1 MNCFFTAL
9 HEVLSPLQTPQR
21 STALW
26 DPTTSSQPTGCKR
39 KLLCWI
45 FKAYCSFS
53 YEAYSISYQCT
64 SGSLIA
70 NQMFVR
76 VPGLLKSSKY
86 YVSPWPI
93 PMIRYKRK
101 LFRVRTK
108 LSVKTKRFT
117 PTDDLSLRDN
127 DKTWNKCV
135 WL

>member
-1 MNCFFTAL
+1 MRCYL
-9 HEVLSPLQTPQR
+9 HYKLHNDQLHFEIQPRRHNQR
-21 STALW
+21 AVRENYYAEYLRHIVA
-26 DPTTSSQPTGCKR
+26 K
-39 KLLCWI
+39 
-45 FKAYCSFS
+45 
-53 YEAYSISYQCT
+53 AYSISYQCT

-86 YVSPWPI
+86 YLSPWPI

-108 LSVKTKRFT
+108 LFVTKRFT